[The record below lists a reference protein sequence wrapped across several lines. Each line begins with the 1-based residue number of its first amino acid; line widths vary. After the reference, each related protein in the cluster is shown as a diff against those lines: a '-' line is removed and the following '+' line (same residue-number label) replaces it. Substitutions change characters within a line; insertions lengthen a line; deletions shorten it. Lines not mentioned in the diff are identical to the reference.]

1 MDSSAGAGSARGG
14 GPFECG
20 AFAPAARADALIL
33 PLEEEEREEEGE
45 ADEEEADANAGA
57 GWSGGNCKAAGSSI
71 IGADM
76 AAMGWNEC
84 ACSLRSFSPP
94 STVRRE
100 EAEVSVAATTGRGS
114 FGGGGGGKAAATSG
128 AEGDEAAGTREDTS
142 TECDSKWS
150 CAALVL
156 HYRSLVKAKGW
167 AGSSALFAT
176 GRSEGKAGQ
185 ARGRNASGS
194 AVSRGEARGGI

>member
-33 PLEEEEREEEGE
+33 PLEEEERGEEGE

-167 AGSSALFAT
+167 ARRRFL
-176 GRSEGKAGQ
+176 R
-185 ARGRNASGS
+185 RGDPKERRAK
-194 AVSRGEARGGI
+194 RGGETRAGAR